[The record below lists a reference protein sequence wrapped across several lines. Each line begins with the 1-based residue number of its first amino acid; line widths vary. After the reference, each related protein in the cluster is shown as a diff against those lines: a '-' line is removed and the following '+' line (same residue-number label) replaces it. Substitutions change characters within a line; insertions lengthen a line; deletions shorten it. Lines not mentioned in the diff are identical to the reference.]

1 MMIDPIADMLTR
13 IRNAQRAEKVSVSV
27 PASRTKR
34 AILQVLREEG
44 YIEGFSEGQVDGKPV
59 LEVFLKYYSGQPVI
73 ETLRRFSTPGH
84 RQYKGKDKLPQV
96 AGGLGMAIVS
106 TSRGI
111 MSDRAARKAGIGG
124 EVLCIVS

>member
-13 IRNAQRAEKVSVSV
+13 IRNAQRAEKVSVFV
-27 PASRTKR
+27 PTSRTKR

-44 YIEGFSEGQVDGKPV
+44 YIEGFSEGQAEGRSV
-59 LEVFLKYYSGQPVI
+59 LEVFLKYYSGRPVI

-84 RQYKGKDKLPQV
+84 RQYKGKDKLPKV

>member
-1 MMIDPIADMLTR
+1 MVTDPIADMLTR
-13 IRNAQRAEKVSVSV
+13 IRNAQRAEKVSVLV
-27 PASRTKR
+27 PGSRTKR

-44 YIEGFSEGQVDGKPV
+44 YIEGFSEGQAEGKSV
-59 LEVFLKYYSGQPVI
+59 LEVFLKYYSGEPVI
-73 ETLRRFSTPGH
+73 ETLQRFSTPGH
-84 RQYKGKDKLPQV
+84 RQYKGKDELPKV
-96 AGGLGMAIVS
+96 AGGLGMSILS